1 MAHKD
6 IIELTD
12 PAVNAMDN
20 ASHEQTYA
28 GFTRLV
34 KWSIIA
40 MVVLV
45 LVLYFWIKP

>member
-6 IIELTD
+6 IIETTD

-20 ASHEQTYA
+20 VAHERTYK
-28 GFTRLV
+28 GFVSMT

-45 LVLYFWIKP
+45 IVLYFWINP

>member
-6 IIELTD
+6 IIETTD

-20 ASHEQTYA
+20 AAHEKTYA
-28 GFTRLV
+28 GFTSLV

-40 MVVLV
+40 MAVLV
-45 LVLYFWIKP
+45 IVLYFWINP